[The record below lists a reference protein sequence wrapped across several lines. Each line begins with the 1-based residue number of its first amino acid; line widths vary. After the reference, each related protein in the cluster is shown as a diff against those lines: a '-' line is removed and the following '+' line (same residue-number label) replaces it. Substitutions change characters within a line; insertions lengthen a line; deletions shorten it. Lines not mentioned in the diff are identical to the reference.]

1 MKNKKNL
8 AKKNKREAILNAAFT
23 TFKYYGYRKTSMD
36 DIATALGIS
45 RASLYSYFENK
56 DDIFRCVLISVTE
69 SGLVEAK
76 RCLGL
81 ADLDLTARIEAAL
94 LARYLPLHRMLIESV
109 HGEELAESYF
119 RLCSD
124 SFADSFAQSKDIL
137 TAALKSANR
146 RKEIDLKAA
155 LLTAS
160 KASELLNLTILGLRH
175 TSTDVEIYKNRVNSF
190 VSVFMRGLRNTAEL
204 KYA

>member
-1 MKNKKNL
+1 MKNL
-8 AKKNKREAILNAAFT
+8 AKENKREAILNAAFT
-23 TFKYYGYRKTSMD
+23 TFKNYGYRKTSMH

-81 ADLDLTARIEAAL
+81 AALDLTLRIEAAL
-94 LARYLPLHRMLIESV
+94 LARYLPLHQVLIESA

-119 RLCSD
+119 RLCGD
-124 SFADSFAQSKDIL
+124 SFADSFTQSKDIL
-137 TAALKSANR
+137 TATLKSANR
-146 RKEIDLKAA
+146 KKEIDLKAA

-160 KASELLNLTILGLRH
+160 AASELLNLTILGLRH
-175 TSTDVEIYKNRVNSF
+175 TSTDVEIYKKRVNSF
-190 VSVFMRGLRNTAEL
+190 VNVFMRGLQNATTL
-204 KYA
+204 NYT

>member
-1 MKNKKNL
+1 MKNL
-8 AKKNKREAILNAAFT
+8 AKENKREAILNAAFT
-23 TFKYYGYRKTSMD
+23 TFKNYGYRKTSMH

-81 ADLDLTARIEAAL
+81 AALDLTLRIEAAL
-94 LARYLPLHRMLIESV
+94 LARYLPLHQVLIESA

-119 RLCSD
+119 RLCGD

-137 TAALKSANR
+137 TATLKSANR
-146 RKEIDLKAA
+146 NKEIDLKAS

-160 KASELLNLTILGLRH
+160 AASELLNLTILGLRH
-175 TSTDVEIYKNRVNSF
+175 TSTDVEIYKKRVNSF
-190 VSVFMRGLRNTAEL
+190 VNVFMRGLRNTATL
-204 KYA
+204 NYT

>member
-1 MKNKKNL
+1 MKNL
-8 AKKNKREAILNAAFT
+8 AKENKREAILNAAFT
-23 TFKYYGYRKTSMD
+23 TFKNYGYRKTSMH

-81 ADLDLTARIEAAL
+81 ASLDLTSRIEAAL
-94 LARYLPLHRMLIESV
+94 LARYLPLHQMLIESA

-119 RLCSD
+119 RLCGD

-137 TAALKSANR
+137 TATLKSANR
-146 RKEIDLKAA
+146 NKEIDLKAS

-160 KASELLNLTILGLRH
+160 AASELLNLTILGLRH
-175 TSTDVEIYKNRVNSF
+175 TSTDVEIYKKRVNSF
-190 VSVFMRGLRNTAEL
+190 VNVFMRGLQNATTL
-204 KYA
+204 NYT

>member
-1 MKNKKNL
+1 MKNL
-8 AKKNKREAILNAAFT
+8 AKENKREAILNAAFT
-23 TFKYYGYRKTSMD
+23 TFKNYGYRKTSMH

-81 ADLDLTARIEAAL
+81 AALDLTLRIEAAL
-94 LARYLPLHRMLIESV
+94 LARYLPLHQVLIESA

-119 RLCSD
+119 RLCGD

-137 TAALKSANR
+137 TATLKSANR
-146 RKEIDLKAA
+146 NKEIDLKAS

-160 KASELLNLTILGLRH
+160 AASELLNLTILGLRH
-175 TSTDVEIYKNRVNSF
+175 TSTDVEIYKKRVNSF
-190 VSVFMRGLRNTAEL
+190 VNVFMRGLQNATTL
-204 KYA
+204 NYT